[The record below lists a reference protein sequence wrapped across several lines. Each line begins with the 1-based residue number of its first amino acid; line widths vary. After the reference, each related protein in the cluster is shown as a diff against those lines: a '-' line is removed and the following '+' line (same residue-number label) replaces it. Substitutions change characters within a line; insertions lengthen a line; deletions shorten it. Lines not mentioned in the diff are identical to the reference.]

1 MLSGADLLRL
11 QQEQHKHDSR
21 NHADIHSL
29 HKTERLKHCGLHFCK
44 YVGRLARGTAEAK
57 PLERTLTDTF
67 LVCLSAANTLHQNL
81 SQVALGGSP
90 VIAANEPLNAFAD
103 AAGRFADAC
112 EKIDHL
118 EDFTEIARRANLDV
132 LSWTL
137 HMADEHKLDLEG
149 ALLRHRRGELRGR
162 AFYISDTD

>member
-1 MLSGADLLRL
+1 MFSSADLLRL
-11 QQEQHKHDSR
+11 QQEQHRHDCR

-29 HKTERLKHCGLHFCK
+29 HKTERLKHYGLHFCK
-44 YVGRLARGTAEAK
+44 YVGRLARGAEEQK
-57 PLERTLTDTF
+57 SVERTLTDTF

-81 SQVALGGSP
+81 STVGDT
-90 VIAANEPLNAFAD
+90 AARRETNDLVYSLAD

-118 EDFTEIARRANLDV
+118 EDFTEMARRANLDV

-137 HMADEHKLDLEG
+137 HVADERKIDLEG
-149 ALLRHRRGELRGR
+149 ALNRRRGELRDR
-162 AFYISDTD
+162 AFYVASTE